1 MPEFYL
7 ICVFSYKERFYYSVL
22 RRENMGQ
29 RNTVL
34 FLGIFHSVISNKGGL
49 FESNFFWGWDK
60 DGEGSG

>member
-1 MPEFYL
+1 MPDFYL
-7 ICVFSYKERFYYSVL
+7 ICVFSYKERFYDSVL

-49 FESNFFWGWDK
+49 FESNFFWGWDN